1 MLILKKSSFMAVL
14 FSLLSFSMLNASN
27 EPLIVEHPKN
37 IAECI
42 GGISELKVTLK
53 EGVKARFQWQKS
65 SDKMHWSNID
75 KATEA
80 AYTPEANTPNK
91 AYYRT
96 TITVVGVNS
105 QSIIS
110 DVAEVTVAE
119 AISVNVEVATPNATI
134 CLNEKFA
141 LKATTKGGAG
151 DCKLQWQLSKD
162 NETWENIEGENGEKL
177 VISSELKANLR
188 YRAKFKCSGSGC
200 CD

>member
-1 MLILKKSSFMAVL
+1 MAVL

-65 SDKMHWSNID
+65 TDKMQWSNIE
-75 KATEA
+75 KANEA
-80 AYTPEANTPNK
+80 SYTPEANTPNK
-91 AYYRT
+91 TYYRAA
-96 TITVVGVNS
+96 ITVVGVNP

-110 DVAEVTVAE
+110 EVAEVTIAE
-119 AISVNVEVATPNATI
+119 ALSVTVEVTSPIQTI
-134 CLNEKFA
+134 CLDEPLA

-151 DCKLQWQLSKD
+151 DCKLQWQLSKNND
-162 NETWENIEGENGEKL
+162 TWEDIEGENGEKL
-177 VISSELKANLR
+177 VIGSGLKAELR
-188 YRAKFKCSGSGC
+188 YRAKYKCSGSGC